1 MPGQTSGKTEASIGK
16 NFDDIV
22 FNKDLNVNGL
32 TVAQACLQFAPTLAR
47 RIKHPNTVLTKR
59 HLSERSD
66 LHSRFFTDQKAEIHR
81 QT

>member
-1 MPGQTSGKTEASIGK
+1 MKPQLQASGLPGQTSGKTEASIGK

-47 RIKHPNTVLTKR
+47 RIKHPN
-59 HLSERSD
+59 
-66 LHSRFFTDQKAEIHR
+66 
-81 QT
+81 